1 MLDFAD
7 AAGMVTHVTI
17 PARSPVP
24 SACQPIFRT
33 SPSRAACRTA
43 SRIMA
48 SPSKTLT
55 PGCAIP
61 AIPQVNDPDVLGY
74 LNAENAYFE
83 AAMKPHRGLIDT
95 LFAEMKGRVK
105 DDDASVP
112 QKDGAF
118 VYWHA
123 FDPGAEYRKWYRR
136 PAGGGPDAV
145 ILDEPALAAGHEYFR
160 LGGHAVSP
168 DGRLLAYA
176 VDTNG
181 SERFVLKV
189 RDLETGAELPDLI
202 ENWRYGLVWA
212 ANSKS
217 FLYTDADEHWR
228 SKTVWHHRLGDPQ
241 SADRALYREPD
252 EKFGVSTRPLAIA
265 GLCPHF
271 HRRSRDERSVSA
283 AAGRFRSSAGPGLAP
298 QDRPAIQ
305 RRRARGHALHPRQ
318 RHASQFPRGDGAGVQ
333 ARRMDRTDRRQRPPL
348 HPVGHDLREPAG
360 GRGARRRPVADP
372 AARLC
377 ERRGA
382 LCRVPGSE
390 LRRRRCPTIPSIA
403 STGCASATNRW

>member
-1 MLDFAD
+1 
-7 AAGMVTHVTI
+7 
-17 PARSPVP
+17 
-24 SACQPIFRT
+24 
-33 SPSRAACRTA
+33 
-43 SRIMA
+43 
-48 SPSKTLT
+48 
-55 PGCAIP
+55 
-61 AIPQVNDPDVLGY
+61 
-74 LNAENAYFE
+74 
-83 AAMKPHRGLIDT
+83 
-95 LFAEMKGRVK
+95 MKGRVK

-212 ANSKS
+212 ADSRS

-228 SKTVWHHRLGDPQ
+228 SKTVWHHRLGDQQ
-241 SADRALYREPD
+241 SADRAIYREPD
-252 EKFGVSTRPLAIA
+252 EKFGVSIGRSQSRAFALISTGDHATNEVRLLPLDD
-265 GLCPHF
+265 F
-271 HRRSRDERSVSA
+271 D
-283 AAGRFRSSAGPGLAP
+283 SSARAGIAP
-298 QDRPAIQ
+298 QDRPAVQ
-305 RRRARGHALHPRQ
+305 RRRARRHALHPRQ
-318 RHASQFPRGDGAGVQ
+318 RHASQFPRGDG
-333 ARRMDRTDRRQRPPL
+333 DRCQRPAT
-348 HPVGHDLREPAG
+348 G
-360 GRGARRRPVADP
+360 
-372 AARLC
+372 
-377 ERRGA
+377 
-382 LCRVPGSE
+382 
-390 LRRRRCPTIPSIA
+390 PS
-403 STGCASATNRW
+403 